1 MSVRFLPGLCSVT
14 FRARTPT
21 AIVKIASDAGLAAIE
36 WGADVHVP
44 PGRLDTARD
53 VGRSTREAGLTVS
66 SYGSYLRP
74 PADDVDAFHRV
85 LETAQ
90 ELGAPMI
97 RIWPGWR
104 DRASADY
111 SDADRRA
118 TVEAINA
125 MGAAAQ
131 AHDVVIGLEF
141 HPGTLTDSTASAVQ
155 LMQAIDSPAVFL
167 YWQPRPGIPRAEALD
182 ELAAV
187 GPDIAFVHVF
197 HWDTDCQRFPLAE
210 GAAEWRA
217 YFAAIPEGRF
227 AGQRYALL
235 EFVADDS
242 VETLKTDARALKA
255 LLAETA
261 AGEAISS
268 SADCVRGP

>member
-1 MSVRFLPGLCSVT
+1 VSVRFLPGLCSVT

-21 AIVKIASDAGLAAIE
+21 AIVKIASDAGLAAME
-36 WGADVHVP
+36 WGGDVHVP
-44 PGRLDTARD
+44 PGRLGAARD
-53 VGRSTREAGLTVS
+53 VGRWTREAGLTVS

-74 PADDVDAFHRV
+74 PVDGLDAFHRV

-97 RIWPGWR
+97 RIWPGWP
-104 DRASADY
+104 DRASSGY

-118 TVEAINA
+118 AVDAINA
-125 MGAAAQ
+125 MGAIAA
-131 AHDVVIGLEF
+131 AHNVAIGLEC
-141 HPGTLTDSTASAVQ
+141 HTGTLTDSTASAVR
-155 LMQAIDSPAVFL
+155 LIRTIDSPAVFL
-167 YWQPRPGIPRAEALD
+167 YWQPRPGIPKAEALV

-187 GPDIAFVHVF
+187 GTDIAFAHVF
-197 HWDTDCQRFPLAE
+197 HWDAGCHRFPLAD

-217 YFAAIPEGRF
+217 YLAAIPEGRF

-242 VETLKTDARALKA
+242 VENLKTDARALKA

-268 SADCVRGP
+268 SADSAPAP

>member
-14 FRARTPT
+14 FRDRTPA
-21 AIVKIASDAGLAAIE
+21 AIVKIASEVGLAAIE

-44 PGRLDTARD
+44 PGHQKVAREVSRLTRD
-53 VGRSTREAGLTVS
+53 AELTVC

-74 PADDVDAFHRV
+74 PGDTIDAFHRV

-97 RIWPGWR
+97 RIWPGWQ

-111 SDADRRA
+111 SAADRRA
-118 TVEAINA
+118 TVDAINT

-131 AHDVVIGLEF
+131 AHDVAIGLEF

-167 YWQPRPGIPRAEALD
+167 YWQPRPGIPKAEALN

-187 GPDIAFVHVF
+187 GTDIAFVHVF
-197 HWDTDCQRFPLAE
+197 HWDTDCRRFPLAE

-217 YFAAIPEGRF
+217 YRAAIPEGRF

-242 VETLKTDARALKA
+242 VENLTTDARALKA
-255 LLAETA
+255 LLAETV
-261 AGEAISS
+261 AGEVTSS
-268 SADCVRGP
+268 

>member
-14 FRARTPT
+14 FRDRTPSS
-21 AIVKIASDAGLAAIE
+21 IVEIASDAGLAAIE

-44 PGRLDTARD
+44 PGRLDTARE
-53 VGRSTREAGLTVS
+53 VSQRTREAGLTVC

-74 PADDVDAFHRV
+74 PGDTIDAFHRV
-85 LETAQ
+85 LETAR

-97 RIWPGWR
+97 RIWPGWQ
-104 DRASADY
+104 DRVSTDY
-111 SDADRRA
+111 SAADRRA
-118 TVEAINA
+118 TVDAITA

-131 AHDVVIGLEF
+131 AHDVAIGLEF

-167 YWQPRPGIPRAEALD
+167 YWQPRPGIPQAEALV

-187 GPDIAFVHVF
+187 RTDIAFVHVF
-197 HWDTDCQRFPLAE
+197 HWDADCHRFPLAE
-210 GAAEWRA
+210 GAADWRA
-217 YFAAIPEGRF
+217 YFAAIPDGRF

-242 VETLKTDARALKA
+242 VGNLKSDAKALKA
-255 LLAETA
+255 LLAEA
-261 AGEAISS
+261 ASGKAISS
-268 SADCVRGP
+268 SADSAPAP

>member
-14 FRARTPT
+14 FRDRSPSE
-21 AIVKIASDAGLAAIE
+21 IVKIVSDAGLAAIE

-44 PGRLDTARD
+44 PGRLGAARD
-53 VGRSTREAGLTVS
+53 VGRWTREAGLTVS
-66 SYGSYLRP
+66 SYGSYLRA
-74 PADDVDAFHRV
+74 PADGVDAFHRV

-97 RIWPGWR
+97 RIWPGWQG
-104 DRASADY
+104 RASADY
-111 SDADRRA
+111 SDTDRRA
-118 TVEAINA
+118 AVDAINA
-125 MGAAAQ
+125 MGAVAA
-131 AHDVVIGLEF
+131 AHDVAIGLEF
-141 HPGTLTDSTASAVQ
+141 HPGTLTDSTSSAVQ
-155 LMQAIDSPAVFL
+155 LVQAIDSPAVFL
-167 YWQPRPGIPRAEALD
+167 YWQPRPGIPQAEALN

-187 GPDIAFVHVF
+187 GTDIAFVHVF

-210 GAAEWRA
+210 GAVHWRA
-217 YFAAIPEGRF
+217 YLAAIPEGRF
-227 AGQRYALL
+227 AGKRYALL

-242 VETLKTDARALKA
+242 IENLKTDARALKA

-268 SADCVRGP
+268 SADSAPAP